1 MQEEHK
7 QRHSFEFHLWKQL
20 CIVFN
25 KFIEKKKTTT
35 YIDITA
41 Y

>member
-1 MQEEHK
+1 MQK
-7 QRHSFEFHLWKQL
+7 SINKDILLSFTFEN

-25 KFIEKKKTTT
+25 KFIEKKTTT